1 YKGHI
6 MLGSPSVR
14 VVAVEPGYGVFTF
27 GPLAI
32 SVWRGDVRAA
42 WVRRA
47 IESTRAVARE
57 FPLEAVAIHLAEE
70 IAPIPGNEAR
80 DAFLDA
86 VRSSQGLCCA
96 TAIGE
101 GDGFATAVMR
111 TIVAGLTLVARPAAP
126 LKVHATVDEA
136 SQWVVTQRPPKAK
149 MSLTAADIAAA
160 IESARRG
167 LPKS

>member
-1 YKGHI
+1 MKY
-6 MLGSPSVR
+6 GSATVR

-32 SVWRGDVRAA
+32 SVWRGDVRAS
-42 WVRRA
+42 WIRRA

-57 FPLEAVAIHLAEE
+57 FPHEGVSIHLAEE

-96 TAIGE
+96 SVIGE
-101 GDGFATAVMR
+101 GDGFATSVVR
-111 TIVAGLTLVARPAAP
+111 TIVAGFTLVARPAAP
-126 LKVHATVDEA
+126 LKVHATVVDA
-136 SQWVVTQRPPKAK
+136 ARWIATQRPPRPKAP
-149 MSLTAADIAAA
+149 LTADEIADA
-160 IESARRG
+160 IESARRS
-167 LPKS
+167 LPK